1 MLVVLEDMCKEA
13 GVVICDATKAMAYI
27 RAKAMDLGKV
37 EVEDEIKY
45 DTAVKDNDGWEGSRC
60 SEE

>member
-1 MLVVLEDMCKEA
+1 MCKEA

-27 RAKAMDLGKV
+27 RAKAVDLGEV
-37 EVEDEIKY
+37 EVEYEVKY
-45 DTAVKDNDGWEGSRC
+45 DMAIKDNDGWKGSRC

>member
-1 MLVVLEDMCKEA
+1 MCKEA

-27 RAKAMDLGKV
+27 RAKAMDLRKV

-45 DTAVKDNDGWEGSRC
+45 DTAVKDNNGWDGSRC